1 MAHDKK
7 ITTETA
13 EYPTNEMPGLQDSK
27 YEESTLKNVKQEV
40 NELNNVGAPG
50 AKIQK

>member
-27 YEESTLKNVKQEV
+27 YEEATLKNVKQEKKPPTIS
-40 NELNNVGAPG
+40 VGG
-50 AKIQK
+50 FR

>member
-13 EYPTNEMPGLQDSK
+13 EYPTNEMPGLQNSK
-27 YEESTLKNVKQEV
+27 YEGATPKNVKQEV
-40 NELNNVGAPG
+40 KELNNVGAPG
-50 AKIQK
+50 AKTQK